1 MSQGRV
7 SREEKWR
14 EEGDGQHLAVPEVKA
29 QGEIEAQSRLLLG
42 DEWGGVRG
50 KAAFIL
56 LENGPLLMLS
66 LTRDLMTHVYM
77 HKPLCMRV
85 HIHTGL
91 HHLTFYGGPHRS
103 DCSD

>member
-1 MSQGRV
+1 MRQGRA

-29 QGEIEAQSRLLLG
+29 QGEIEARSRLLG

-66 LTRDLMTHVYM
+66 LTHDLMTHMYM
-77 HKPLCMRV
+77 HKPLRMCV
-85 HIHTGL
+85 HIHTGR
-91 HHLTFYGGPHRS
+91 HHLTF
-103 DCSD
+103 